1 MHVPLCQPPRS
12 ATGRFSVVALLAMG
26 LCLIWART
34 VPADTA
40 TIIRGRSADSDC
52 GPVPRVC
59 VLPFF
64 DSAAPQG
71 FDPDL
76 AALLEAS
83 LRRQSGLRVLSAW
96 PDRRWIYEVEPW
108 LIRGAWPRPEQ
119 GPETDI
125 YFRLRL
131 VWIERAASLGPSDF
145 LVAGRIVRTGSLATL
160 LADVLPASGSGRGEE
175 VVLSLAEQAHA
186 AEDIPAAIG
195 KLAAGVGA
203 ALGRDQTRR
212 CLRQAWARYRSGSWT
227 LERAIQEA
235 QARADEGPE
244 CLECRILLLGLLM
257 EGGEPYAEQ
266 AETEARRIVAAW
278 RDWTDETRR
287 VAAENDLDP
296 FVVLCGREAARADWS
311 AVEAT
316 ARLGLQTFS
325 LNSRTYE
332 KWLARSLIERG
343 LWEEARQELERLVRH
358 APADPE
364 LEAWLSQAREGVREV
379 SPPKERSEP
388 GGAEALPETAPAAR
402 DSESDAK

>member
-1 MHVPLCQPPRS
+1 MKVRS
-12 ATGRFSVVALLAMG
+12 LLRPSSRSRRLETALLAAAF
-26 LCLIWART
+26 CLIPARL
-34 VPADTA
+34 VLADTA

-52 GPVPRVC
+52 GPVPTVC

-96 PDRRWIYEVEPW
+96 PDRRWMYEVEPW

-131 VWIERAASLGPSDF
+131 VWIERAATLGPSDF

-175 VVLSLAEQAHA
+175 AVLSLAEEAHA
-186 AEDIPAAIG
+186 AEEIPAAIG

-203 ALGRDQTRR
+203 ALGREQTRR

-235 QARADEGPE
+235 QARADERPE
-244 CLECRILLLGLLM
+244 CLECRILLLGLFR

-296 FVVLCGREAARADWS
+296 FIVLCGREAARADWA

-316 ARLGLQTFS
+316 ARLGLQTVS
-325 LNSRTYE
+325 LNSRAYE

-343 LWEEARQELERLVRH
+343 LWEEARQELERLVRC

-364 LEAWLSQAREGVREV
+364 LEAWLSQAREGVREKTLG
-379 SPPKERSEP
+379 KEALEP
-388 GGAEALPETAPAAR
+388 GGAVALPETAPENRAA
-402 DSESDAK
+402 DSNSK

>member
-1 MHVPLCQPPRS
+1 
-12 ATGRFSVVALLAMG
+12 LLAAAF
-26 LCLIWART
+26 CLIPARL
-34 VPADTA
+34 VLADTA

-52 GPVPRVC
+52 GPVPTVC

-96 PDRRWIYEVEPW
+96 SDRKWVYQVEPW
-108 LIRGAWPRPEQ
+108 LIRGAWPGPEQ
-119 GPETDI
+119 GPEGDI
-125 YFRLRL
+125 YFRLRP
-131 VWIERAASLGPSDF
+131 VWIERVANLCPSDF
-145 LVAGRIVRTGSLATL
+145 VVAGRIVRTGSLATL
-160 LADVLPASGSGRGEE
+160 LADILPVSGSGRGEE
-175 VVLSLAEQAHA
+175 VMFSLAEEARA
-186 AEDIPAAIG
+186 AEDVPAAIG

-203 ALGRDQTRR
+203 ALGRDRARR
-212 CLRQAWARYRSGSWT
+212 CLRQAWARYQSGSWT
-227 LERAIQEA
+227 LEQAIQEA
-235 QARADEGPE
+235 QARAGERPE
-244 CLECRILLLGLLM
+244 CLECRILVLGLLK
-257 EGGEPYAEQ
+257 EGGESYARQ
-266 AETEARRIVAAW
+266 AENEARQIVAHW

-296 FVVLCGREAARADWS
+296 FLVLCEREAARADWS

-316 ARLGLQTFS
+316 ARRGLQAFS
-325 LNSRTYE
+325 LHSRTYE

-364 LEAWLSQAREGVREV
+364 LKAWLSQAREGVREV
-379 SPPKERSEP
+379 SPPKEASES
-388 GGAEALPETAPAAR
+388 GGVEAQPKPAPAGR
-402 DSESDAK
+402 DGDSDAK